1 MHVPEHRTPSY
12 PLHRQRNRPL
22 ATMDMGEAV
31 AKEVYTYFATTTRA
45 EHYKV
50 AINQYLEVGKAIYIV
65 A

>member
-22 ATMDMGEAV
+22 ATMDIGEAV
-31 AKEVYTYFATTTRA
+31 AKEVYTYFATTTGA

-50 AINQYLEVGKAIYIV
+50 AIN
-65 A
+65 